1 MALSFSNELTIILQ
15 EFEKLKT
22 TSKINILDKLQDKIY
37 EHKKKLTLH
46 LLKLDKYKSYIYNYI
61 ESNLFYNPP
70 FIPRFLSQMISV
82 FIDHTSLGNK
92 IINFSNEFQIKMTE
106 PNLLQIGKFINTL
119 EEDVVIAIGHYFR
132 FLDIGGVNTFK
143 EIRRFP
149 DNNYGICPYNTRHT
163 SSISNYFY
171 YQIICGPKRITLTT
185 LEHFYQNFYQDDN
198 FYGFNIKTKFYGSI

>member
-1 MALSFSNELTIILQ
+1 MELSFSNELTIILQ

-46 LLKLDKYKSYIYNYI
+46 LLKLDKYTSYIYNYI
-61 ESNLFYNPP
+61 ESKLFYNPG

-106 PNLLQIGKFINTL
+106 TNLFQIRKFIDTL
-119 EEDVVIAIGHYFR
+119 EEEVVIAIGHYFR
-132 FLDIGGVNTFK
+132 FLDIGGANTFK
-143 EIRRFP
+143 KIKRFP
-149 DNNYGICPYNTRHT
+149 DNNYGICPHNTRHT
-163 SSISNYFY
+163 SSISNHFY
-171 YQIICGPKRITLTT
+171 YQLICGPNRITLTT